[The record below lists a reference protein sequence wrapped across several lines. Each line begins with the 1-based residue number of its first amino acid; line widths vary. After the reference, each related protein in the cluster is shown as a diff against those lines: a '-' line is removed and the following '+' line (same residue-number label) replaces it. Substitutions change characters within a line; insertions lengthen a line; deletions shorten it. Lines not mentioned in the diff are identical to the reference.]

1 MQLYANLHHR
11 SQDQKTGALVK
22 ITRRSKDISFFI
34 DTGNK
39 KNFAPLIS
47 NRGKKTISVLV

>member
-1 MQLYANLHHR
+1 MQLYADLHQR

-39 KNFAPLIS
+39 KNFASLIS
-47 NRGKKTISVLV
+47 DRGKKTISVLV